1 MACCFT
7 KYACLDTTEFT
18 EEENLYLLQLLDDVN
33 SNRQL
38 TDIFTFLMCRLPSVV
53 WISFRQRVTHTH
65 TQTLGVFFLC
75 SSLSFFVLFSTVG
88 GQSGKC
94 VASYRAGKNARTSFL
109 ASARQRPWQT
119 LKSALPNIIAAGFE
133 ETMDVCF
140 AHALSLNF
148 FTPSRT
154 SQHTAKKISTFS
166 SIDKRRL
173 ANGESFFSHP
183 IYLLT

>member
-1 MACCFT
+1 MSGYPF
-7 KYACLDTTEFT
+7 
-18 EEENLYLLQLLDDVN
+18 VN
-33 SNRQL
+33 VSH
-38 TDIFTFLMCRLPSVV
+38 
-53 WISFRQRVTHTH
+53 THTH
-65 TQTLGVFFLC
+65 RHLGFSFSVLL
-75 SSLSFFVLFSTVG
+75 SLFFVLFSTVG

-154 SQHTAKKISTFS
+154 SQHSDCSTRHFS
-166 SIDKRRL
+166 SCKNAILFFLLSCCSFCFETEQHRL
-173 ANGESFFSHP
+173 SLDAFCA
-183 IYLLT
+183 

>member
-1 MACCFT
+1 MLIATDNWRTFSLFSCVVSR
-7 KYACLDTTEFT
+7 
-18 EEENLYLLQLLDDVN
+18 LLSGYPFVN
-33 SNRQL
+33 VSH
-38 TDIFTFLMCRLPSVV
+38 
-53 WISFRQRVTHTH
+53 THTH
-65 TQTLGVFFLC
+65 RHLGFSFSVLL
-75 SSLSFFVLFSTVG
+75 SLFFVLFSTVG

-183 IYLLT
+183 IYLLTWLLDPAFFIL

>member
-75 SSLSFFVLFSTVG
+75 SSLSFFRAVFYSRRTEREMCG
-88 GQSGKC
+88 FISSGKEC
-94 VASYRAGKNARTSFL
+94 THEF
-109 ASARQRPWQT
+109 
-119 LKSALPNIIAAGFE
+119 
-133 ETMDVCF
+133 
-140 AHALSLNF
+140 LSLG
-148 FTPSRT
+148 PS
-154 SQHTAKKISTFS
+154 TA
-166 SIDKRRL
+166 L
-173 ANGESFFSHP
+173 ANSQIRSTKH
-183 IYLLT
+183 YRSRV